1 MGKSKSLNSSEE
13 DVQLAKI
20 FKALGNPTRLA
31 ILKHLAGCQPCMCGD
46 IVADLPLA
54 QSTVSQH
61 LRVLREAGLIIGEVN
76 GHAICYCIDNDKLTW
91 FFQKVVDWR
100 CFLFPDS

>member
-1 MGKSKSLNSSEE
+1 MHKTDILTLSEDE
-13 DVQLAKI
+13 IWLANI

-31 ILKHLAGCQPCMCGD
+31 ILKHLSACQPCKCGN

-61 LRVLREAGLIIGEVN
+61 LKVLREAGLIRGTIERS
-76 GHAICYCIDNDKLTW
+76 AICYCIDIDTLNRFRQIISEMNW
-91 FFQKVVDWR
+91 
-100 CFLFPDS
+100 

>member
-1 MGKSKSLNSSEE
+1 MNLTDEE
-13 DVQLAKI
+13 IRLAKI

-31 ILKHLAGCQPCMCGD
+31 ILKHLAGCQPCMCGS

-61 LRVLREAGLIIGEVN
+61 LKVLREAGLIVGEVD
-76 GHAICYCIDNDKLTW
+76 GPAVCYCIDTETLTW
-91 FFQKVVDWR
+91 MRQKILEKPW
-100 CFLFPDS
+100 